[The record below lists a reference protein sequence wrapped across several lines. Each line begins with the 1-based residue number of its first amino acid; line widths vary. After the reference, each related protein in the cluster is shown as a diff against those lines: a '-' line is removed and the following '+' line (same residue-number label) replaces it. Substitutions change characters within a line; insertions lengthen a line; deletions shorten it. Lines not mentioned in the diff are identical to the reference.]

1 MVINKVITV
10 QHVMEVVLVSLAK
23 TTEAYL
29 SPQIHTTG
37 LELRKFM
44 ITLDEN
50 MNEVTIDTNSLQRK
64 YFQ

>member
-1 MVINKVITV
+1 
-10 QHVMEVVLVSLAK
+10 MEVILVSLAK
-23 TTEAYL
+23 TAESCL
-29 SPQIHTTG
+29 SPQTHTTG

-50 MNEVTIDTNSLQRK
+50 MNEVTIDSNSLQKK